1 MKNPT
6 INVLLDAGAAIIIAS
21 AFLTSAAPS
30 GIELAAQEAPKWFGD
45 VHELTLVDGTS
56 LAGTITAHTSQ
67 VITLI
72 TRDGATIGIPVRLI
86 RTIDGK
92 AFPDSSL
99 NAFWSSTGEAGG
111 SGLTTAEQ
119 RPLKSQASGDSSVA
133 GNKNLRSD
141 SGESANA
148 LVEALQS
155 ASWERRSAAARELGT
170 RRQWEGGA
178 IDALSTLLG
187 DTVMGSSLLVT
198 LSDSAAEARLHSP
211 GMEAARALAAMDS
224 RGYDELAHQMFNAN
238 PLVRERAAFG
248 LGETGNK
255 SCVPVLLKALKD
267 RDPPVRAAAA
277 GALHY
282 AEAIPQLI
290 KAIDDN
296 DERVRAGAVTALGR
310 IGEAGTE
317 NALIAA
323 LSDVNQS
330 VRSAAAGALGAIKS
344 IKAVGSL
351 ARLIG
356 DPETAVRLSAVIALG
371 KIRDTATV
379 PPLIA
384 ALRDR
389 DGAVVK
395 SAAAALGDLRDPR
408 AVEPLRST
416 VQTCPESAR
425 GTVEFALKLLT
436 EVPLLIGALD
446 DRDSLVRG
454 NAEYLLWLITGKKL
468 GYDKRVWA
476 DWFVSRNDTDRAKNS
491 EDKTLDT
498 AAPKSK

>member
-1 MKNPT
+1 M
-6 INVLLDAGAAIIIAS
+6 
-21 AFLTSAAPS
+21 
-30 GIELAAQEAPKWFGD
+30 
-45 VHELTLVDGTS
+45 
-56 LAGTITAHTSQ
+56 
-67 VITLI
+67 
-72 TRDGATIGIPVRLI
+72 
-86 RTIDGK
+86 
-92 AFPDSSL
+92 
-99 NAFWSSTGEAGG
+99 
-111 SGLTTAEQ
+111 
-119 RPLKSQASGDSSVA
+119 
-133 GNKNLRSD
+133 
-141 SGESANA
+141 
-148 LVEALQS
+148 
-155 ASWERRSAAARELGT
+155 
-170 RRQWEGGA
+170 
-178 IDALSTLLG
+178 LLG
-187 DTVMGSSLLVT
+187 DTVMGSSLPVT
-198 LSDSAAEARLHSP
+198 LSDSVAEARLHSP
-211 GMEAARALAAMDS
+211 GIEAARALAAMDS

-255 SCVPVLLKALKD
+255 ACIPLLVKALKD

-282 AEAIPQLI
+282 AEAIPQLV

-310 IGEAGTE
+310 IGDPSTE
-317 NALIAA
+317 NTLIAA
-323 LSDVNQS
+323 LGDVNQS
-330 VRSAAAGALGAIKS
+330 VRSAAAGTLGTLKS
-344 IKAVGSL
+344 VKAVGSL
-351 ARLIG
+351 ARLTG
-356 DPETAVRLSAVIALG
+356 DPESSVRLSAVVALG
-371 KIRDTATV
+371 RIRDTATV

-416 VQTCPESAR
+416 AQTCPESAR
-425 GTVEFALKLLT
+425 GAVGFALKLLT

-476 DWFVSRNDTDRAKNS
+476 DWFVSRNDTDRAKRS

-498 AAPKSK
+498 AAAPAGK